1 MSFNVGGLRRE
12 QPFRIRRI
20 GHFGYH
26 TPDLSGTIDFLTNK
40 LGLVLSDVDDFT
52 SRVPELPKEHALG
65 YFLRCGTDH
74 HTIVVGSQMLVD
86 TREPDRRGAVV
97 GQVSWQVGS
106 LQEVV
111 DGVGFLDRN
120 TRIRRVG
127 RDAPGSNWHA
137 YAYDPDGYIH
147 EVFYG
152 MEQIGWDG
160 RSKPAA
166 MYHRAFHECP
176 ELPQISEHQEVK
188 EALRRDEAGGGY
200 RPDDGVE
207 ATYDVDGILMARPF
221 KLTRLARVSLFV
233 ADPERSLAFYRDVLG
248 LTVTQRIGIKGHEG
262 IFLRADNEHH
272 SLAIYPSALQSEL
285 NCAAAIGFSVATYR
299 QLKDARRFLEEQGV
313 AILDLPAELSP
324 GVRYGFW
331 VKGPDQIAIQIFY
344 GMDCVDRNGDAPNP
358 ATLPMPFDRWPDAI
372 EHGGPAWFEP
382 PFMGPLA

>member
-1 MSFNVGGLRRE
+1 M
-12 QPFRIRRI
+12 
-20 GHFGYH
+20 
-26 TPDLSGTIDFLTNK
+26 
-40 LGLVLSDVDDFT
+40 LSDVDDFT
-52 SRVPELPKEHALG
+52 SRMPELPKEHALG

-86 TREPDRRGAVV
+86 TREPDRKGAVV

-111 DGVGFLDRN
+111 DGVDFLDRS

-160 RSKPAA
+160 RSKPAT
-166 MYHRAFHECP
+166 MYGRAFHTCP
-176 ELPQISEHQEVK
+176 ELPQISEHQEVDD
-188 EALRRDEAGGGY
+188 ALARDGAGGGY
-200 RPDDGVE
+200 RPGNDVE
-207 ATYDVDGILMARPF
+207 AAFEVDGILMARPF
-221 KLTRLARVSLFV
+221 KLTRLARIALFV
-233 ADPERSLAFYRDVLG
+233 ADPESSLAFYRDVLG
-248 LTVTQRIGIKGHEG
+248 LTVTQRVKIKGHEG

-272 SLAIYPSALQSEL
+272 TLAIYPSALRDEL

-299 QLKDARRFLEEQGV
+299 QLQDARGFLEEQGV

-331 VKGPDQIAIQIFY
+331 VQGPDRIAIQIFY
-344 GMDCVDRNGDAPNP
+344 GMDCVDRNGDAPSP
-358 ATLPMPFDRWPDAI
+358 ATLPLPFDSWPETI